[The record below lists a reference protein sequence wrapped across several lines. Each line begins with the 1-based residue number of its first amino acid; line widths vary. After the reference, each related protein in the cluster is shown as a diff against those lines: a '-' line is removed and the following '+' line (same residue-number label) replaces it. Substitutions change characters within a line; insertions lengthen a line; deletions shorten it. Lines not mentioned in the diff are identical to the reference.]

1 MRLFGII
8 GYPLSHSFSKP
19 YFHNKFVKE
28 NIPNSEYHVFP
39 IENINDIKTIISK
52 PELLGLSVTIPHK
65 QAVIP
70 FLDELDE
77 TALKIGAVNCIKI
90 SHHNNIIHL
99 KGFNT
104 DCIGFEE
111 SLKPLLK
118 PHHTNALILGTGG
131 ASKAVAYVL
140 NKLNIDFLFLS
151 RTKSADAAITYDE
164 LNEEFI
170 THNLLIVNTTPL
182 GMYPN
187 INNSPLLPY
196 QHITE
201 KHLLYDLIYNPAE
214 TEFLKQGKLQNAA
227 TYNGEK
233 MLHLQAEAAWE
244 IWND

>member
-1 MRLFGII
+1 MRQFGII
-8 GYPLSHSFSKP
+8 GYPLSHSFSRP

-28 NIPNSEYHVFP
+28 NIPNAEYHVFP
-39 IENINDIKTIISK
+39 IENINDINTIVSK

-70 FLDELDE
+70 FLDELDD
-77 TALKIGAVNCIKI
+77 TALKIGAVNCVKI
-90 SHHNNIIHL
+90 SHTNSITHL

-118 PHHTNALILGTGG
+118 PYHTQALILGTGG

-140 NKLNIDFLFLS
+140 NKLNIDFLFVS
-151 RTKSADAAITYDE
+151 RTKSADATITYDE
-164 LNEEFI
+164 LNEESI
-170 THNLLIVNTTPL
+170 AHNLLIVNTTPL

-187 INNSPLLPY
+187 INNSPRLPY
-196 QHITE
+196 QYITE
-201 KHLLYDLIYNPAE
+201 KHLLYDLIYNPEE
-214 TEFLKQGKLQNAA
+214 TEFLKQGKLHNAA

-233 MLHLQAEAAWE
+233 MLHLQAEASWK